1 MNKKSNRGGDEMRE
15 LDNEFF
21 EEYKRLDK
29 LCREIFGSEKGVG
42 EYINQMESIATQGRR
57 NVPTWDRDYTRLK
70 RWRWLRNQLAHDE
83 SAVCEEE
90 DLVQLQGFYDRI
102 FAIEDPLAILRK
114 EERRKE
120 SSKPSQM
127 PVTPTYRSKA
137 KKKTNVG
144 FILTLAILAVLFL
157 VFTFKLT
164 MGV

>member
-1 MNKKSNRGGDEMRE
+1 MRE

-102 FAIEDPLAILRK
+102 FAIEDPLAILHK

-120 SSKPSQM
+120 SSKPARM

-137 KKKTNVG
+137 NNKTDSG
-144 FILTLAILAVLFL
+144 FILTLAIVAVLLL
-157 VFTFKLT
+157 VFIFKFT
-164 MGV
+164 M

>member
-1 MNKKSNRGGDEMRE
+1 MRE

-42 EYINQMESIATQGRR
+42 EYINQMESIADRGRR
-57 NVPTWDRDYTRLK
+57 CVPTWDRDYKRLK
-70 RWRWLRNQLAHDE
+70 HWRLLRNQLAHDE

-90 DLVQLQGFYDRI
+90 DLVQLQEFYDRI

-114 EERRKE
+114 EEHRTE
-120 SSKPSQM
+120 PSKPSRM

-137 KKKTNVG
+137 NNKTKTNFG
-144 FILTLAILAVLFL
+144 FVLTLVILVVLFL
-157 VFTFKLT
+157 VIIFKLT
-164 MGV
+164 MGA

>member
-1 MNKKSNRGGDEMRE
+1 MRE

-42 EYINQMESIATQGRR
+42 EYINQMELIAAQGRR
-57 NVPTWDRDYTRLK
+57 NVPAWDRDYKRLK

-83 SAVCEEE
+83 SAVCENE
-90 DLVQLQGFYDRI
+90 DLVQLQEFYDRI

-114 EERRKE
+114 NGQRKE
-120 SSKPSQM
+120 SSKPSRM
-127 PVTPTYRSKA
+127 RVIPANISKA

-144 FILTLAILAVLFL
+144 FIFTLVILVVVLL
-157 VFTFKLT
+157 VFIFKLT
-164 MGV
+164 IGE